1 MATTFGFEL
10 NNRQT
15 RNQTYVVMLRI
26 TQNRKLKR
34 IKTTVEINKKT
45 DFNPKAK
52 QENWIRATEP
62 NFKSWNRV
70 LAKELEKAKNIYRDL
85 KEDGQATSDRIKTTL
100 QAGER
105 TSSFLQYA
113 KDRTKDIYQ
122 AGGFR
127 NWKKYNGFCNKLEAY
142 LIDKNGNTKDL
153 TFAEVTASFLSKFE
167 AHLHTLKNERQ
178 PEKTLHPNTLQVN
191 FNIFKTLINRAIEI
205 EGLMKPEKNPFM
217 AFSYK
222 GVKTMKEKLNEDEIK
237 LIIGL
242 SLPEGSLIWH
252 CRNYFLF
259 SFYCAGI
266 RAGDLI
272 QLRWNNISS
281 EGRLIYEMGKNHKTK
296 NIVLVSQ
303 AKEILSKYFNDEAK
317 QTDYIFPL
325 LDIHAD
331 YAKAINQDEKDTMP
345 TELKVKLF
353 STVSAKNALINKEL
367 GKIAKQAKIE
377 KKVSFHISRH
387 SFAKIAKDKKI
398 DNNSLK
404 ALLAHSNINQTE
416 AYMGGFDT
424 SVNDKALETIFEDSN
439 SPKAEL
445 LSLLGKMKPEDIEA
459 LLKEVKEKQT
469 SLNGQKG

>member
-10 NNRQT
+10 NSRPT
-15 RNQTYVVMLRI
+15 RNQTYVIMLRI

-34 IKTTVEINKKT
+34 IKTTVEIKRKS

-52 QENWIRATEP
+52 QENWIRTTEP
-62 NFKSWNRV
+62 NHKSWNRA
-70 LAKELEKAKNIYRDL
+70 LAKELEKAKSTYRDL
-85 KEDGQATSDRIKTTL
+85 IEDGIATPDRIKTTL

-105 TSSFLQYA
+105 TTSFLQYA
-113 KDRTKDIYQ
+113 KDRTRDIYQ

-127 NWKKYNGFCNKLEAY
+127 NWKKYNGFCNKLEGF
-142 LIDKNGNTKDL
+142 LTDKNGNIKDL
-153 TFAEVTASFLSKFE
+153 TFAELTPAFLSKFE
-167 AHLHTLKNERQ
+167 AHLHTLKNERK
-178 PEKTLHPNTLQVN
+178 PDKKLHQNSIHVI
-191 FNIFKTLINRAIEI
+191 FNIFKTLVNRAIEI

-217 AFSYK
+217 AFSCK
-222 GVKTMKEKLNEDEIK
+222 GIKTMKEKLNEDEIR
-237 LIIGL
+237 LIVGL

-272 QLRWNNISS
+272 QLRWGNISS

-296 NIVLVSQ
+296 DIVLVSQ
-303 AKEILSKYFNDEAK
+303 AKEILSKYYSDEAK
-317 QTDYIFPL
+317 QSDYIFPL
-325 LDIHAD
+325 LDND
-331 YAKAINQDEKDTMP
+331 EEYSKAINQDEKDTMS
-345 TELKVKLF
+345 TGLKVKLF
-353 STVSAKNALINKEL
+353 SKVSAKNALINKEL
-367 GKIAKQAKIE
+367 GKIAKLAGIE

-424 SVNDKALETIFEDSN
+424 SVNDTALQTIFEDVK

-445 LSLLGKMKPEDIEA
+445 LALLGKMKPEDIEA
-459 LLKEVKEKQT
+459 LLKGVKEQQT
-469 SLNGQKG
+469 SINGQIR